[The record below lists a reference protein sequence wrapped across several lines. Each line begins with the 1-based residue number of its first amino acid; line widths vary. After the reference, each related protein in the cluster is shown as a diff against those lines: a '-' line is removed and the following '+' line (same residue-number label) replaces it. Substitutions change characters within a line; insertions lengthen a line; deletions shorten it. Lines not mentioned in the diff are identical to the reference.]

1 VTIQD
6 LDTRRQLLE
15 RICRHQASINMYV
28 QKTQGRREVV
38 TNISIISSTI
48 AAALVVGPAVG
59 RDSFAEAVQK
69 GLGFEKDSTVWGI
82 LCFASVIVNLVAAIS
97 AGLSK
102 SNDPTERIST
112 AQACNAALEALRA
125 DVEFGK
131 LPVKAAVGEYGQIVA
146 RVLFVPEDLA
156 ENTDLRDGKRSEVIL
171 PSMAIAFG
179 CVILIATIIGLFLGA
194 QPGVAAPAAAQLSL
208 STPQVKDGATY
219 SVTASGFLPR
229 EEVQFSWTGPTNGV
243 MGTFSADSSGSTTH
257 GEIRENDPPGTYVI
271 TAIGQTSGRTAST
284 GLTVQPGS

>member
-156 ENTDLRDGKRSEVIL
+156 ENTDLRRK
-171 PSMAIAFG
+171 
-179 CVILIATIIGLFLGA
+179 TLG
-194 QPGVAAPAAAQLSL
+194 SH
-208 STPQVKDGATY
+208 ST
-219 SVTASGFLPR
+219 
-229 EEVQFSWTGPTNGV
+229 
-243 MGTFSADSSGSTTH
+243 
-257 GEIRENDPPGTYVI
+257 
-271 TAIGQTSGRTAST
+271 
-284 GLTVQPGS
+284 